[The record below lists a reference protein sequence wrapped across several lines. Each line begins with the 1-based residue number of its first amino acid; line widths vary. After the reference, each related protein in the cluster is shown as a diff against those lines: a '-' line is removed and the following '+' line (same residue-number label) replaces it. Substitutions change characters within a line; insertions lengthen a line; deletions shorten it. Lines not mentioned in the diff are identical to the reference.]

1 MNTRRGKAT
10 QREQELI
17 AHVRRAEAGKV
28 TLRQYCRANGLN
40 VQSLYNLRSRLARKE
55 AGRRPAPT
63 PKKRKAAS
71 PFVAVHVAT
80 PAIAAATACRLHV
93 KGWVIECSAR
103 LPPLPHH
110 RTCGPHPAV
119 RRVERKPS
127 GKHVIAVEVQRT
139 GCAVIRDEVFCR
151 DYAARAAF
159 SSGLTFQGSRA
170 SSSASVVARGNCSN
184 RKVKYAWGLM
194 PFARHVPTT
203 L

>member
-93 KGWVIECSAR
+93 KGWVIECAS
-103 LPPLPHH
+103 LP
-110 RTCGPHPAV
+110 
-119 RRVERKPS
+119 
-127 GKHVIAVEVQRT
+127 
-139 GCAVIRDEVFCR
+139 
-151 DYAARAAF
+151 
-159 SSGLTFQGSRA
+159 
-170 SSSASVVARGNCSN
+170 SSAWLV
-184 RKVKYAWGLM
+184 GLM
-194 PFARHVPTT
+194 TGDADALP
-203 L
+203 